1 MIESKDIVQAIRA
14 AAAHSRPFP
23 HLRLSDVFGGED
35 YREILRLLPP
45 RHAYSELRH
54 KDARLP
60 DGTYSRLEFSLT
72 LERMERL
79 DRDRRRFWAGVADAL
94 RHPDIAREFAARFA
108 ELGCQVPIESGSVL
122 RLSLTRDFP
131 GYSIRPH
138 QDIPSKLLTVQ
149 IYLPPDD
156 RGSAMGTNFYRR
168 GAAKV
173 LERDVS
179 VPYLPNTG
187 YAFAV
192 TENSWHGVDTIPPG
206 APDRDSLMLV
216 WNAEGAAA
224 KLATSARL
232 TLRRLRSGGR
242 PPSVTR

>member
-1 MIESKDIVQAIRA
+1 MIESKDIVQAVRA
-14 AAAHSRPFP
+14 AVAHSQPFP

-45 RHAYSELRH
+45 RHAYAELRH

-60 DGTYSRLEFSLT
+60 DGTYSRLEFPLT

-79 DRDRRRFWAGVADAL
+79 DRDRRRFWAGIADAL

-108 ELGCQVPIESGSVL
+108 ELGCQVPIESGSVPW
-122 RLSLTRDFP
+122 LSLTRDFP

-149 IYLPPDD
+149 FYLPPDD

-168 GAAKV
+168 GGAGA

-179 VPYLPNTG
+179 VPFLPNSG
-187 YAFAV
+187 YALAV
-192 TENSWHGVDTIPPG
+192 TENSWHGVDIIPPG
-206 APDRDSLMLV
+206 APGRDSLMLV
-216 WNAEGAAA
+216 WHAGGAVARLAA
-224 KLATSARL
+224 QARL
-232 TLRRLRSGGR
+232 TLRRLRLGGR